1 MKPSFQTSSVCP
13 ENCHSAASAPTG
25 GRARALPGE
34 IHRAAASSQ
43 DFQGSGSPAEFHRRA
58 TRTVWLADTGT
69 CGPLAVLPRSPARCH
84 RLSAAGG
91 RPPPACH
98 AHLRK
103 PTNGGTPGF
112 VGGEHTTDTNR
123 AGHAGLRRTDA
134 DHDYG
139 TVSDPGGP
147 RFGGIRDT
155 HSDGDLIRA
164 SRRRRH
170 ASTTE
175 ARWLLDDGGGA
186 ALRRIRRRRL
196 QSVLVGLLKVMPVNP
211 HSLGDKGE
219 FTDIWSAARSGD
231 SEHRPVSRPVA
242 DPAVRAFQRSVSSRS
257 EGEQCPSYECSW
269 SMTTKWC
276 GEG

>member
-58 TRTVWLADTGT
+58 TRTVGLADTGT

-103 PTNGGTPGF
+103 PTNGGTPGSWVVNTPLTPTAPDMQVF
-112 VGGEHTTDTNR
+112 GGSMPITITAQSPTPAVPDSGVFAIPTVTATSSERADDAVTRARRKR
-123 AGHAGLRRTDA
+123 AGYSMMAG
-134 DHDYG
+134 
-139 TVSDPGGP
+139 V
-147 RFGGIRDT
+147 
-155 HSDGDLIRA
+155 
-164 SRRRRH
+164 RH
-170 ASTTE
+170 
-175 ARWLLDDGGGA
+175 
-186 ALRRIRRRRL
+186 
-196 QSVLVGLLKVMPVNP
+196 
-211 HSLGDKGE
+211 
-219 FTDIWSAARSGD
+219 
-231 SEHRPVSRPVA
+231 
-242 DPAVRAFQRSVSSRS
+242 
-257 EGEQCPSYECSW
+257 
-269 SMTTKWC
+269 C
-276 GEG
+276 GEYAAGDYSRY